1 MKRGYFYLGTMLIVL
16 IILNDRFD
24 GLPFEGVMTLG
35 VIALILVYLG
45 NLQDKVRDCQRR
57 IEALEQQL
65 ANEKFKEKED
75 NQENS

>member
-65 ANEKFKEKED
+65 ANETFKEKED